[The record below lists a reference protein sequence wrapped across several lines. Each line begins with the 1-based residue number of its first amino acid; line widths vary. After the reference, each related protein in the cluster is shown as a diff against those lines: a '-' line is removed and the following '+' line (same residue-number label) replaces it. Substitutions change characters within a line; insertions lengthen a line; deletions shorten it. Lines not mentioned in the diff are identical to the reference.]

1 MFHDED
7 KFKRWLGM
15 VTMASELDDT
25 DFSDLQQMTNQ
36 FLSRAIGRSLSKANK
51 SFQQWVIRM
60 WKSTPGV
67 FHRYTRGVLDK
78 ADEIIG
84 ADRVIGSPSDIMD
97 HRADRWQK
105 VWGSD
110 NFSADKIEY

>member
-1 MFHDED
+1 MEDLLSINNATDMFTIFHDED
-7 KFKRWLGM
+7 KFKCWLGM
-15 VTMASELDDT
+15 VTMVSELDHT

-36 FLSRAIGRSLSKANK
+36 FLSRAVGRSRSKANK

-60 WKSTPGV
+60 RKSTPGV
-67 FHRYTRGVLDK
+67 IHRFSRGVLDK

-84 ADRVIGSPSDIMD
+84 TDRVIGSPSIMD

-105 VWGSD
+105 
-110 NFSADKIEY
+110 